1 MEKFTSEILCL
12 FCLFINIILRMSKSR
27 IRSDPEFIGR
37 APPKSSVR
45 SGHIG
50 ARVPTQYFIVLNS
63 TKTPALSVKRKL
75 RTEKFERGPFD
86 QRGRKGDEIATRAGS
101 MRMGG
106 GADR

>member
-1 MEKFTSEILCL
+1 
-12 FCLFINIILRMSKSR
+12 MSKSR

-63 TKTPALSVKRKL
+63 TKTPACDEKGQRRQHKDRRSENKGVKIQWFPVFSVCIDCAFITKL
-75 RTEKFERGPFD
+75 
-86 QRGRKGDEIATRAGS
+86 
-101 MRMGG
+101 
-106 GADR
+106 